1 MSKNEKELETITLGG
16 GCFWCTEAVFSLVD
30 GVEEVVPGYSGG
42 DVENPTYEQIS
53 TGQTGHAEVVQ
64 VTFDRNEVSLDK
76 ILEVYFESHDPTTLN
91 RQGPDVGPQYRSI
104 ILYHSEEQRKN
115 SEEFIE
121 KLEKSGKYNDPI
133 VTEVKPFEAFYEAEE
148 YHKNYYEKK
157 DYSLY
162 SQRVIKPKVD
172 KIKEKLRKE
181 S

>member
-1 MSKNEKELETITLGG
+1 MSKNEKGLETITLGG

-64 VTFDRNEVSLDK
+64 VVFDPNEVSLDK

-104 ILYHSEEQRKN
+104 
-115 SEEFIE
+115 
-121 KLEKSGKYNDPI
+121 
-133 VTEVKPFEAFYEAEE
+133 
-148 YHKNYYEKK
+148 
-157 DYSLY
+157 
-162 SQRVIKPKVD
+162 
-172 KIKEKLRKE
+172 
-181 S
+181 